1 MLELPHTA
9 LHGAA
14 PLAQVMPTAV
24 LLVPS
29 RGVARSAAS
38 LMDGGGGGGG
48 GGGAGGSS
56 EQAAGVEGT
65 ADIVAGAQAYVRA
78 AVGLALGECAS
89 ERGPTCIMGDARM
102 ARLYAEATAGAA
114 SDGTQAEVQGAPQ
127 EALADGADDADLDL
141 YPDL

>member
-1 MLELPHTA
+1 M
-9 LHGAA
+9 
-14 PLAQVMPTAV
+14 
-24 LLVPS
+24 
-29 RGVARSAAS
+29 
-38 LMDGGGGGGG
+38 
-48 GGGAGGSS
+48 
-56 EQAAGVEGT
+56 EGT

-114 SDGTQAEVQGAPQ
+114 SDGTEVQGAPK

>member
-1 MLELPHTA
+1 M
-9 LHGAA
+9 
-14 PLAQVMPTAV
+14 
-24 LLVPS
+24 
-29 RGVARSAAS
+29 
-38 LMDGGGGGGG
+38 
-48 GGGAGGSS
+48 
-56 EQAAGVEGT
+56 EGT

-114 SDGTQAEVQGAPQ
+114 SDGTQGDVQEGEPN

>member
-1 MLELPHTA
+1 M
-9 LHGAA
+9 
-14 PLAQVMPTAV
+14 
-24 LLVPS
+24 
-29 RGVARSAAS
+29 
-38 LMDGGGGGGG
+38 
-48 GGGAGGSS
+48 
-56 EQAAGVEGT
+56 EGT

-114 SDGTQAEVQGAPQ
+114 SDGTQRDVQGAPK

>member
-1 MLELPHTA
+1 ME
-9 LHGAA
+9 
-14 PLAQVMPTAV
+14 
-24 LLVPS
+24 
-29 RGVARSAAS
+29 
-38 LMDGGGGGGG
+38 
-48 GGGAGGSS
+48 
-56 EQAAGVEGT
+56 T

-114 SDGTQAEVQGAPQ
+114 SDGTQGEVQGAPK

>member
-1 MLELPHTA
+1 
-9 LHGAA
+9 
-14 PLAQVMPTAV
+14 MPTAV

-29 RGVARSAAS
+29 RGVVRSAAS

-48 GGGAGGSS
+48 GGGGDGRAGGSS
-56 EQAAGVEGT
+56 EQAAGVET

-114 SDGTQAEVQGAPQ
+114 SDGTQGEVQGAPK

>member
-56 EQAAGVEGT
+56 EQAAGVES

-78 AVGLALGECAS
+78 AVGLG
-89 ERGPTCIMGDARM
+89 
-102 ARLYAEATAGAA
+102 
-114 SDGTQAEVQGAPQ
+114 
-127 EALADGADDADLDL
+127 
-141 YPDL
+141 